1 LIRLSDHAQTFTE
14 VVFLWV
20 AMEWL
25 LGVHDVWSIEVEYRL
40 KKAITFDPTIGS
52 RSNVYQGFERQFF
65 LG

>member
-40 KKAITFDPTIGS
+40 KKAITFDPTVGS
-52 RSNVYQGFERQFF
+52 
-65 LG
+65 